1 MTGLEQGLTKGH
13 MQNNVKFRF
22 LFLIKNFKNY
32 ITLKVESKTVVALDL
47 GGSDDKRADT
57 LGDNRYYLGQWL
69 MDIALVVVM
78 VSWRYAYIKLYHSAY
93 QHICSLLYVKYT

>member
-13 MQNNVKFRF
+13 MQNNVEFRF

-47 GGSDDKRADT
+47 GGSDDKRADRDF
-57 LGDNRYYLGQWL
+57 GG
-69 MDIALVVVM
+69 
-78 VSWRYAYIKLYHSAY
+78 
-93 QHICSLLYVKYT
+93 